1 MSIEKS
7 NRRDFLKHASMATVG
22 LALPNS
28 MEEKMGENA
37 PKNAHILRGPLK
49 DKVRVGL
56 IGVGMRGR
64 NHLELLIQRLD
75 CEVIALCDVDPK
87 ALAESQTMLTKASK
101 SKATEYGSKGDR
113 DYRRMLDTEKL
124 DAVIIATPW
133 EFHSE
138 QAIYAMKKGVYVGTE
153 VCGGFSLDECWEL
166 VNTHESTGTNL
177 FFLEN
182 VCYRR
187 DIMAVMNMVR
197 QGMFGEIL
205 HTEGGY
211 QHDLREVKFNDGIN
225 PYGGGVEFGD
235 KGFSEAKWRTNHSV
249 HRNGDLYPT
258 HGIGPVAMM
267 MDINRG
273 NRFQFLTSVAS
284 KARGLHDYIVKHPKG
299 GKTHPNAEV
308 EFKLGDIVTTL
319 IKCNNGETVMLSHD
333 TNVARPYSLGFR
345 VQGTKGLWMDVNK
358 SLYMEGVSKKP
369 HSWEL
374 ADDYLKKYDHPLWKK
389 YEKDAEGAGHGGM
402 DFFVL
407 NSFIECVKG
416 NEPAQIDVYD
426 AATWLSITPLSE
438 ASIATGSSPQAFP
451 DFTRGRWMK
460 KKNDFATGAF

>member
-7 NRRDFLKHASMATVG
+7 NRRNFFRQASLATMS
-22 LALPNS
+22 LAMPNV
-28 MEEKMGENA
+28 EKA
-37 PKNAHILRGPLK
+37 PKNVNILRGPLK
-49 DKVRVGL
+49 EKIRLGI
-56 IGVGMRGR
+56 IGTGMRGR

-75 CEVIALCDVDPK
+75 CETVAICDVDPK
-87 ALAESQTMLTKASK
+87 ALAESQTMLSKAGK
-101 SKATEYGSKGDR
+101 FKATEYGSKGDK

-166 VNTHESTGTNL
+166 VNTHEETGTHL

-187 DIMAVMNMVR
+187 DIMAVLNMVK

-211 QHDLREVKFNDGIN
+211 QHDLREVKFNDGVN

-258 HGIGPVAMM
+258 HGVGPVAMM

-284 KARGLHDYIVKHPKG
+284 KSRGLHEYIVKHPKG
-299 GKTHPNAEV
+299 GKTHPNADV
-308 EFKLGDIVTTL
+308 EFKLGDVVTTL

-358 SLYMEGVSKKP
+358 SLYIEGVSKQP
-369 HSWEL
+369 HRWET
-374 ADDYLKKYDHPLWKK
+374 AENYLQQYDHPLWKK

-407 NSFIECVKG
+407 NAFIECVKRQ
-416 NEPAQIDVYD
+416 EPAQIDVYD

-438 ASIATGSSPQAFP
+438 ASIATGSSPQSFP

-460 KKNDFATGAF
+460 KKNGFGVGEF